1 MIYELPELPYAKDA
15 LAPSISRET
24 VEYHYGKHEKT
35 YIDNL
40 NKLIKD
46 TEYEDMELEE
56 IITSASGPRS
66 IMLLRLG
73 TIYSISLHS
82 LLTALISLKDIFL
95 KPLKSNLAHLKNL
108 RLSLRMLEHQFSD
121 QAGSGFPKIRME
133 SCL

>member
-1 MIYELPELPYAKDA
+1 METNIYSQPKLPYALDA
-15 LAPSISRET
+15 LEPTIRNGKTFRLKISY
-24 VEYHYGKHEKT
+24 VK
-35 YIDNL
+35 
-40 NKLIKD
+40 
-46 TEYEDMELEE
+46 
-56 IITSASGPRS
+56 PRGRFS
-66 IMLLRLG
+66 TTHPRLG